1 MPQRA
6 DAVAARGVSQIRP
19 EQHSAKTTKAARGGT
34 RHRWWPFVV
43 PTLVMTVAFFLLPFF
58 LNAYFAF
65 TQWTGFSS
73 TISFNGLENFVNL
86 IDSGILPIAIRVTV
100 TYAAVAMVMQNVISL
115 GLALLMQRSNRGNS
129 FFRALYF
136 LPVLISPLAAG
147 YIWSAILEPQGPLNQ
162 AIGLLVPGFDYAWL
176 GNQTSALVAVAFV
189 DVWKWSGIVTLV
201 YIAGLNAIPQS
212 LIEAATIDGASAWRT
227 FWSVK
232 FRLLAPAFTFSV
244 VVSFL
249 GALNAFD
256 IVQATTQGGPGDA
269 TSVLNIA
276 LYRQYAGGFFGM
288 ASSVSLTITVLVI
301 VLGIPLIAFLRRREV
316 EA

>member
-1 MPQRA
+1 M
-6 DAVAARGVSQIRP
+6 
-19 EQHSAKTTKAARGGT
+19 
-34 RHRWWPFVV
+34 
-43 PTLVMTVAFFLLPFF
+43 PTLVLTVAFFLLPFL
-58 LNAYFAF
+58 LNVYFAF

-73 TISFNGLENFVNL
+73 RISVNGVDNFVNL
-86 IDSGILPIAIRVTV
+86 VDSGVLPVAIRVTV
-100 TYAAVAMVMQNVISL
+100 TYAVVAMLMQNVISV

-147 YIWSAILEPQGPLNQ
+147 YIWSAILEPRGPLNQ
-162 AIGLLVPGFDYAWL
+162 AIGLVAPGFDHAWL
-176 GNQTSALVAVAFV
+176 GDGTSALVAVAFI

-201 YIAGLNAIPQS
+201 YIAGLNAIPRS
-212 LIEAATIDGASAWRT
+212 LVEAAKIDGANAWRA

-232 FRLLAPAFTFSV
+232 FPLLAPSFTFSV

-256 IVQATTQGGPGDA
+256 IVQATTRGGPGDA

-276 LYRQYAGGFFGM
+276 MYRQYSGGFFGM
-288 ASSVSLTITVLVI
+288 ASSISLTITILVV
-301 VLGIPLIAFLRRREV
+301 VLGVPLIAFLRRREV

>member
-1 MPQRA
+1 MRQ
-6 DAVAARGVSQIRP
+6 
-19 EQHSAKTTKAARGGT
+19 
-34 RHRWWPFVV
+34 RWWPFVV
-43 PTLVMTVAFFLLPFF
+43 PTVVMTVAFFLLPFL

-73 TISFNGLENFVNL
+73 TISFNGVENFVNL
-86 IDSGILPIAIRVTV
+86 VDSGILPIAIRVTV
-100 TYAAVAMVMQNVISL
+100 TYAVIAMVMQNVISL
-115 GLALLMQRSNRGNS
+115 GLALLMQRTGKVNS

-147 YIWSAILEPQGPLNQ
+147 YIWSAILEPRGPLNQ
-162 AIGLLVPGFDYAWL
+162 AIGLLVPGFEFAWL
-176 GNQTSALVAVAFV
+176 GDPMSALVAVAFI

-212 LIEAATIDGASAWRT
+212 LIEAAKIDGANAWWT
-227 FWSVK
+227 FWAVK

-256 IVQATTQGGPGDA
+256 IVQATTRGGPGDA

-288 ASSVSLTITVLVI
+288 ASSVSLTITILVI
-301 VLGIPLIAFLRRREV
+301 VLGVPLIAFLRRREV
-316 EA
+316 QA

>member
-1 MPQRA
+1 M
-6 DAVAARGVSQIRP
+6 
-19 EQHSAKTTKAARGGT
+19 

-43 PTLVMTVAFFLLPFF
+43 PTLVMTAAFFLLPFL

-65 TQWTGFSS
+65 TRWTGFSS
-73 TISFNGLENFVNL
+73 VIAFNGFENFTNL
-86 IDSGILPIAIRVTV
+86 IDSGILLTAIRVTV
-100 TYAAVAMVMQNVISL
+100 TYAFVAMVMQNVISL
-115 GLALLMQRSNRGNS
+115 GLALLMQHSNRINS

-147 YIWSAILEPQGPLNQ
+147 YIWSAILEPSGPLNQ
-162 AIGLLVPGFDYAWL
+162 AVALVVPGFDFAWL
-176 GNQTSALVAVAFV
+176 GDQTSALVAVAFV

-201 YIAGLNAIPQS
+201 YIAGLNAIPRS
-212 LIEAATIDGASAWRT
+212 LVEAATIDGASAWRT

-269 TSVLNIA
+269 TSVLNVA

-288 ASSVSLTITVLVI
+288 ASAVSLTITILVV
-301 VLGIPLIAFLRRREV
+301 VLGVPLIAYLRRREV

>member
-1 MPQRA
+1 MPNDTYVVRTQNGS
-6 DAVAARGVSQIRP
+6 GVRSVP
-19 EQHSAKTTKAARGGT
+19 HATKTRRRRTDLW
-34 RHRWWPFVV
+34 WWPFVV
-43 PTLVMTVAFFLLPFF
+43 PTVVLTVAFFLLPFL
-58 LNAYFAF
+58 LNVYFAF

-73 TISFNGLENFVNL
+73 TIALNGVENFRNL
-86 IDSGILPIAIRVTV
+86 IESGVLLRAVRVTV
-100 TYAAVAMVMQNVISL
+100 TYAFVAMIMQNIISL
-115 GLALLMQRSNRGNS
+115 GLALLMQRTNGVNS

-147 YIWSAILEPQGPLNQ
+147 YIWSAILEPGGPLNQ
-162 AIGLLVPGFDYAWL
+162 AFGFFVSGFDYAWL
-176 GNQTSALVAVAFV
+176 GNGTSALIAVAFI

-212 LIEAATIDGASAWRT
+212 LIEAAKVDGANAWKT
-227 FWSVK
+227 FWLVK

-249 GALNAFD
+249 GALSAFD
-256 IVQATTQGGPGDA
+256 IVQATTRGGPGDA

-276 LYRQYAGGFFGM
+276 LYRQYVGGFYGM
-288 ASSVSLTITVLVI
+288 ASSISLTIAGLVI
-301 VLGIPLIAFLRRREV
+301 VLGVPLIAFLRRREV

>member
-1 MPQRA
+1 M
-6 DAVAARGVSQIRP
+6 
-19 EQHSAKTTKAARGGT
+19 
-34 RHRWWPFVV
+34 
-43 PTLVMTVAFFLLPFF
+43 PTLVLTVAFFLLPFL
-58 LNAYFAF
+58 LNVYFAF

-73 TISFNGLENFVNL
+73 RISVNGVDNFVNL
-86 IDSGILPIAIRVTV
+86 VDSGVLPVAIRVTV
-100 TYAAVAMVMQNVISL
+100 TYAVVAMLMQNVISI

-147 YIWSAILEPQGPLNQ
+147 YIWSAILEPRGPLNQ
-162 AIGLLVPGFDYAWL
+162 AIGLVVPGFDHAWL
-176 GNQTSALVAVAFV
+176 GDGTSALVAVAFI

-201 YIAGLNAIPQS
+201 YIAGLNAIPRS
-212 LIEAATIDGASAWRT
+212 LVEAATIDGANAWRA
-227 FWSVK
+227 FWSVT
-232 FRLLAPAFTFSV
+232 FPLLAPSFTFSV

-256 IVQATTQGGPGDA
+256 IVQATTRGGPGDT

-276 LYRQYAGGFFGM
+276 MYRQYNGGFFGM
-288 ASSVSLTITVLVI
+288 ASSISLTVTILVV
-301 VLGIPLIAFLRRREV
+301 VLGVPLIAFLRRREV

>member
-1 MPQRA
+1 M
-6 DAVAARGVSQIRP
+6 RGVRQ
-19 EQHSAKTTKAARGGT
+19 
-34 RHRWWPFVV
+34 RWWPFVV
-43 PTLVMTVAFFLLPFF
+43 PALFMTAAFFLLPFL

-73 TISFNGLENFVNL
+73 VIAFNGFENFTNL
-86 IDSGILPIAIRVTV
+86 IDSGILLTAIRVTV
-100 TYAAVAMVMQNVISL
+100 TYAFVAMVMQNVISL
-115 GLALLMQRSNRGNS
+115 GLALLMQHSNRINS

-147 YIWSAILEPQGPLNQ
+147 YIWSAILEPSGPLNQ
-162 AIGLLVPGFDYAWL
+162 AVALVVPGFDFAWP
-176 GNQTSALVAVAFV
+176 GDQTSALVAVAFV

-201 YIAGLNAIPQS
+201 YIAGLNAIPRS
-212 LIEAATIDGASAWRT
+212 LVEAATIDGASAWRT

-269 TSVLNIA
+269 TSVLNVA

-288 ASSVSLTITVLVI
+288 ASAVSLTITILVV
-301 VLGIPLIAFLRRREV
+301 VLGVPLIAYLRRREV